1 MTTRSDFSRIAEQM
15 LHDYDAHTPGTTF
28 ADGFR
33 LSISDA
39 YRLQAQVAHLRE
51 RRGEHLAGYK
61 IGCVCRGNQ
70 EKNGLTHPVYGR
82 LWSTEQHVTNVS
94 LAMNEFAHLA
104 IEGELAVS
112 LRHDVDPRRSSIQ
125 EIAEAVD
132 EVYTIIELHN
142 LVLHSDHPTGAEL
155 IANNAIHAGVVYSNG
170 ARPPET
176 GDCTELSVTL
186 DGSIAEHWVDRRW
199 PDDVLAAVPWLVS
212 EIAKE
217 GHHLKA
223 GQKILTGAWGPPLP
237 LQRSNSAETPTLSHK
252 RDELH
257 DAAQCT
263 ESTTVNRVK
272 VESTLFGSVAASFS
286 CRQ

>member
-1 MTTRSDFSRIAEQM
+1 M
-15 LHDYDAHTPGTTF
+15 
-28 ADGFR
+28 
-33 LSISDA
+33 
-39 YRLQAQVAHLRE
+39 QALCIPMVPDRQ
-51 RRGEHLAGYK
+51 
-61 IGCVCRGNQ
+61 
-70 EKNGLTHPVYGR
+70 
-82 LWSTEQHVTNVS
+82 
-94 LAMNEFAHLA
+94 
-104 IEGELAVS
+104 
-112 LRHDVDPRRSSIQ
+112 
-125 EIAEAVD
+125 
-132 EVYTIIELHN
+132 
-142 LVLHSDHPTGAEL
+142 
-155 IANNAIHAGVVYSNG
+155 
-170 ARPPET
+170 RPE
-176 GDCTELSVTL
+176 TL

-212 EIAKE
+212 ELAKE

-237 LQRSNSAETPTLSHK
+237 LQRSNSAETPTLSPK

>member
-1 MTTRSDFSRIAEQM
+1 MSDNSDLSQIAKQM
-15 LHDYDAHTPGTTF
+15 LRDYDAHTPGTIF

-112 LRHDVDPRRSSIQ
+112 LRHDVVPRRSSIQ

-142 LVLHSDHPTGAEL
+142 LVLRSDHPTGAEL

-176 GDCTELSVTL
+176 GDCAELSVTL

-212 EIAKE
+212 ELAKE

-237 LQRSNSAETPTLSHK
+237 LQRSNSAEPPTLPHK
-252 RDELH
+252 KDELH
-257 DAAQCT
+257 EAAQFT

>member
-1 MTTRSDFSRIAEQM
+1 MTTSSDFPQIAEQM
-15 LHDYDAHTPGTTF
+15 LHDYDGHTPGTTF

-82 LWSTEQHVTNVS
+82 LWSTEQHATNVS

-104 IEGELAVS
+104 IEGEVAVS
-112 LRHDVDPRRSSIQ
+112 LHHDVEPRRSSIQ

-132 EVYTIIELHN
+132 EVYTVIELHN

-170 ARPPET
+170 TKPPKT
-176 GDCTELSVTL
+176 GDCTEMTVAL
-186 DGSIAEHWVDRRW
+186 DGDIAEHWVDRRW
-199 PDDVLAAVPWLVS
+199 PDDVLMAVPWLVT
-212 EIAKE
+212 ELAKE
-217 GHHLKA
+217 GRHLKA

-237 LQRSNSAETPTLSHK
+237 LHRSNSAETSALLLRWDSL
-252 RDELH
+252 DG
-257 DAAQCT
+257 T
-263 ESTTVNRVK
+263 EQSNDKQMVTRVK
-272 VESTLFGSVAASFS
+272 AVSTLFVSAAASFS
-286 CRQ
+286 SLK